1 MNYLASLIL
10 IGVEFD
16 EALAFTILTKLM
28 ENEEVWLKISQII
41 LSKYFNFRYH
51 FKDFGRKM

>member
-28 ENEEVWLKISQII
+28 ENDGYKLASLYEHN
-41 LSKYFNFRYH
+41 LSGLFEFAE
-51 FKDFGRKM
+51 